1 MTGTCLTG
9 RLILC
14 PVGRAPVQKLQ
25 LSVLDSRRVTAVHK
39 LADRLLARPFTPNQT
54 FPATRNCESIQLF
67 AMISFRIVEITCY
80 ATYIRFWAP
89 KPDRF
94 LVWPMHILRL
104 TQLIFFSTNSNF
116 RKFQAKKSN
125 TKKGIWHFFATSS
138 FHYTALLKMK
148 NDPLHKPDFTVL
160 SGQFVKSRSSNA
172 RTKRFYIFPTKWKS
186 LAVILL

>member
-39 LADRLLARPFTPNQT
+39 LADRLFARPFTPNQT
-54 FPATRNCESIQLF
+54 FPARRNCESIQLF

-94 LVWPMHILRL
+94 LVWLMHILRL
-104 TQLIFFSTNSNF
+104 TQLIFFSTNSKF

-125 TKKGIWHFFATSS
+125 TKKGIWHFFRYIQLPLYCPIEDEKWPSS
-138 FHYTALLKMK
+138 QTWLYC
-148 NDPLHKPDFTVL
+148 
-160 SGQFVKSRSSNA
+160 
-172 RTKRFYIFPTKWKS
+172 TKWSICK
-186 LAVILL
+186 VKI